1 MSLNIEKKVQGS
13 NPENRKKENS
23 NAYLFWGKSPLYFKT
38 SENNRQI
45 QKGSDSP
52 IAYGNEGG
60 EHRPTS
66 FAKESAASICGGKT
80 NVQRS
85 IWKPSSTSLI
95 SLTIIITLL
104 LLLLL

>member
-1 MSLNIEKKVQGS
+1 MVQGS

-23 NAYLFWGKSPLYFKT
+23 NAYLFWGKSPLYFET

-45 QKGSDSP
+45 KKGSDSP

-66 FAKESAASICGGKT
+66 FAKESPASICGGKT

-85 IWKPSSTSLI
+85 IWKPSSTLGYDPTFFLSNLI
-95 SLTIIITLL
+95 LS
-104 LLLLL
+104 